1 MKKINILDRRK
12 INYSEL
18 DEELKVEIAVLG
30 GLDIFTDAHV
40 QGVVNTTT
48 KICEAMDLDYEKT
61 KKCIL
66 CAYLHDIGKV
76 HIPSEILQKNGKLT
90 DDEYEMMKK
99 HTVFGYE
106 MCMRY
111 NEFKDLASI
120 VRAHH
125 ENIDGSGYPDGLV
138 ESLIPEEAKLIK
150 IADIYDALTQRRQYK
165 DGFKPSFAIQIM
177 IEDVQ
182 KGKTGAKYLYFLVTY
197 LVDEFAK
204 MVEET
209 EESILLV
216 KDNLETLRD
225 LENIYKQIYD
235 QGYSNRLAKKLAKYD
250 LAPGYDMSAN
260 ANLLVVNKQK
270 LERLNIDLEDKKKE
284 YDTLKR
290 QCKQLYRLVRN
301 KEWNS
306 VL

>member
-1 MKKINILDRRK
+1 MKKINILDRKK

-30 GLDIFTDAHV
+30 GLDIFTNAHV
-40 QGVVNTTT
+40 QGVVNNTT
-48 KICEAMDLDYEKT
+48 KICEAMDLDYKTT

-76 HIPSEILQKNGKLT
+76 HIPAEILQKNGKLT
-90 DDEYEMMKK
+90 EEEFEIMKK
-99 HTVFGYE
+99 HTIYGYE

-111 NEFKDLASI
+111 EQFRDLAPI

-150 IADIYDALTQRRQYK
+150 VADVYDALTQKRQYK
-165 DGFKPSFAIQIM
+165 DGFKPSYAIQLM

-182 KGKTGAKYLYFLVTY
+182 KGKTGAKYIYYLVTY
-197 LVDEFAK
+197 LIDELQK
-204 MVEET
+204 KIDDIEKG
-209 EESILLV
+209 ILLV
-216 KDNLETLRD
+216 KDNLETLKD
-225 LENIYKQIYD
+225 LEAIYKQIYD
-235 QGYSNRLAKKLAKYD
+235 EGYSNRLAKKLAKYN

-260 ANLLVVNKQK
+260 ANLLVANQQK
-270 LERLNIDLEDKKKE
+270 LEKMTAEVEEKKTE
-284 YDTLKR
+284 RETLKK

-306 VL
+306 LL

>member
-1 MKKINILDRRK
+1 MKKINILDRKK

-18 DEELKVEIAVLG
+18 DRELKVEIAILG
-30 GLDIFTDAHV
+30 GLDIFTNAHV
-40 QGVVNTTT
+40 QGVVNNTT
-48 KICEAMDLDYEKT
+48 KICEAMDLDYKTT

-76 HIPSEILQKNGKLT
+76 HIPAAILQKNGKLT
-90 DDEYEMMKK
+90 EEEYEIMKK
-99 HTVFGYE
+99 HTVYGYE

-111 NEFKDLASI
+111 EQFRELAPI

-150 IADIYDALTQRRQYK
+150 VADVYDALTQKRQYK
-165 DGFKPSFAIQIM
+165 DGFKPSYAIQLM

-182 KGKTGAKYLYFLVTY
+182 KGKTGAKYIYYLVTY
-197 LVDEFAK
+197 LIDELQK
-204 MVEET
+204 KIDDIEKG
-209 EESILLV
+209 ILLV
-216 KDNLETLRD
+216 QDNLETLKD
-225 LENIYKQIYD
+225 LEAIYKQIYD
-235 QGYSNRLAKKLAKYD
+235 EGYSNRLAKKLAKYN

-260 ANLLVVNKQK
+260 ANLLVANQQK
-270 LERLNIDLEDKKKE
+270 LEKMTAEVEEKKTE
-284 YDTLKR
+284 RETLKR
-290 QCKQLYRLVRN
+290 QCKQLHRLVRN